1 MIKVI
6 RTLFTV
12 FTFLSYFLF
21 SCSPSSKTDKPDAK
35 SPDSS
40 ASPYP
45 QLSNQEIVQLYSI
58 AEKVD
63 IIFYNLPMSVN
74 QDDAASA
81 KNTVLYISPAPAIMS
96 HPCKPLGRLSWL
108 SQGIIVREAD
118 IYADTGCQYLIFMKD
133 NHPVAANALSESGIQ
148 FFNQVLNKVQQQQK

>member
-1 MIKVI
+1 MTI
-6 RTLFTV
+6 L
-12 FTFLSYFLF
+12 TFLSLLFF
-21 SCSPSSKTDKPDAK
+21 SCTSSSKTDKQDVK
-35 SPDSS
+35 SPDPS

-81 KNTVLYISPAPAIMS
+81 KNTVVYISPVSAIMS

-108 SQGIIVREAD
+108 SQGEIVREAD

-133 NHPVAANALSESGIQ
+133 NHPFAANALSESGIQ
-148 FFNQVLNKVQQQQK
+148 FFNQVLSKVQQQQK

>member
-1 MIKVI
+1 MIKAI
-6 RTLFTV
+6 RTFFAIV
-12 FTFLSYFLF
+12 SFLSFFLY
-21 SCSPSSKTDKPDAK
+21 SCTSSSKADKQDVK
-35 SPDSS
+35 SPDPA

-45 QLSNQEIVQLYSI
+45 PLSNQDIVKLYSI

-108 SQGIIVREAD
+108 SKGVIVQEAD

-148 FFNQVLNKVQQQQK
+148 FFTQVLSQVQQQQK

>member
-1 MIKVI
+1 MI
-6 RTLFTV
+6 RTVILSFS
-12 FTFLSYFLF
+12 FLFLF
-21 SCSPSSKTDKPDAK
+21 SCSPASKTDKQEIKNSEPA
-35 SPDSS
+35 P
-40 ASPYP
+40 SPYP
-45 QLSNQEIVQLYSI
+45 QLSNQDLVKLYSI

-96 HPCKPLGRLSWL
+96 HPCKPLGRLTWL
-108 SQGIIVREAD
+108 SGGVIVQEAD

-133 NHPVAANALSESGIQ
+133 NHPFAANAMSQSGIE
-148 FFNQVLNKVQQQQK
+148 FFTQVLSKVQQQQK